1 MSILNWINT
10 RHKLSEKT
18 GLSLILGTYIAVKI
32 DLFLKSRSFAN
43 KTDIDDLI
51 LFEQRV
57 NLMNAPVILMQMLW
71 IMIEMPKT
79 ESIWIIVL
87 SSVMQSAQ
95 FFAACHRAFGSTV
108 IVGVR

>member
-57 NLMNAPVILMQMLW
+57 NLMNAPGTNCIKIGLPEKLIL
-71 IMIEMPKT
+71 
-79 ESIWIIVL
+79 
-87 SSVMQSAQ
+87 
-95 FFAACHRAFGSTV
+95 C
-108 IVGVR
+108 